1 MPLGGNMERF
11 RKFFDGLF
19 VIAVFILSFL
29 LLLRVVKDE
38 YSLTTASVYSLLVAY
53 LAFKTSSKKTE
64 K

>member
-1 MPLGGNMERF
+1 MPLGGNMEKF
-11 RKFFDGLF
+11 REFLDGLF
-19 VIAVFILSFL
+19 VVTVFVLSFL

>member
-1 MPLGGNMERF
+1 MEKF
-11 RKFFDGLF
+11 REFLDGLF
-19 VIAVFILSFL
+19 VVTVFVLSFL